1 MIDPIYFGCDA
12 KLDLKTLKQALGK
25 INELKLS
32 ENHGVLSFSN
42 KMFGTTDTVYQFCS
56 DYRLFVE
63 ASYYHCAN
71 DLMSSK
77 INPTD
82 TFLNIGFPAGM
93 DKRDISNIF
102 EITDLFLNNNNI
114 NLINA
119 HSYKSDTLCITWS
132 LIGESTQELKPLLI
146 DEEYLIIQVK
156 KLGLSQ
162 TLREIELSRKTSQ
175 KDFYEKFKAS
185 AGKAVL
191 NINKSLYCG
200 STDISGFG
208 LYHNLDLMSKLLDR
222 SIELYLNRVIYYED
236 LHTVIDDTIASC
248 SVTQNYRDFEEDY
261 EFTTMKKQILFGGE
275 VNGPILIVVN
285 EKESKTI
292 LKSLHHEI
300 DAEIIGRI
308 TKESVPKVIIKE

>member
-1 MIDPIYFGCDA
+1 MVDPIYFGCDA
-12 KLDLKTLKQALGK
+12 KLELQTLRQSLGK
-25 INELKLS
+25 TNELKLS
-32 ENHGVLSFSN
+32 EDHGILSFSN
-42 KMFGTTDTVYQFCS
+42 KIFGTTDTVYQFCS

-77 INPTD
+77 IDPTD

-93 DKRDISNIF
+93 DKRDISSIF
-102 EITDLFLNNNNI
+102 EITDLFLKDNNI

-132 LIGESTQELKPLLI
+132 LIGKPRQELKPPLI

-156 KLGLSQ
+156 ELGLSQ
-162 TLREIELSRKTSQ
+162 TLREIELSGISSQ
-175 KDFYEKFKAS
+175 KNFYEKFKAS

-208 LYHNLDLMSKLLDR
+208 LYHNLNLMSKSLDR
-222 SIELYLNRVIYYED
+222 TIELHLNKVIYYEY
-236 LHTVIDDTIASC
+236 LHTVIDDIAVSC
-248 SVTQNYRDFEEDY
+248 SAAQNYRDFEEDY
-261 EFTTMKKQILFGGE
+261 EFTTIQKQILFGGE

-285 EKESKTI
+285 EKDSKTI
-292 LKSLHHEI
+292 LNSLNNEI
-300 DAEIIGRI
+300 DAEIIGKI

>member
-1 MIDPIYFGCDA
+1 MVDPIYFGCDA
-12 KLDLKTLKQALGK
+12 KLDLKTLQQALGK
-25 INELKLS
+25 TNELKLS
-32 ENHGVLSFSN
+32 EDHGMLSFSN
-42 KMFGTTDTVYQFCS
+42 KMFGSTDTVYQFCS
-56 DYRLFVE
+56 DYRLFIE

-82 TFLNIGFPAGM
+82 TFLNSGVPAGM
-93 DKRDISNIF
+93 DKREISNLF
-102 EITDLFLNNNNI
+102 EITDIFLNNNNI

-119 HSYKSDTLCITWS
+119 HSYKSDILCITWS
-132 LIGESTQELKPLLI
+132 LIGKPTQELKPLLI

-156 KLGLSQ
+156 ELGLSQ
-162 TLREIELSRKTSQ
+162 TLREIELSGNTSQ
-175 KDFYEKFKAS
+175 KGFYEKFKAS

-208 LYHNLDLMSKLLDR
+208 LYHNLDLMSKSLDR

-236 LHTVIDDTIASC
+236 LHTVIDDTVVSC
-248 SVTQNYRDFEEDY
+248 SANQNYRDFEEDY
-261 EFTTMKKQILFGGE
+261 EFTTMQKQTLFGGE
-275 VNGPILIVVN
+275 VNGPILIVVD

-292 LKSLHHEI
+292 LSSLNHEI
-300 DAEIIGRI
+300 DAEIIGKI

>member
-1 MIDPIYFGCDA
+1 MVDPIYYGCDA
-12 KLDLKTLKQALGK
+12 KLDLQTLRQSLGK
-25 INELKLS
+25 TNESKLS
-32 ENHGVLSFSN
+32 EDNGMLSFSN

-56 DYRLFVE
+56 DYRLFIE

-77 INPTD
+77 IDPTD
-82 TFLNIGFPAGM
+82 TFLNIGFPTGM

-102 EITDLFLNNNNI
+102 EITDVFLKKNNI

-132 LIGESTQELKPLLI
+132 LIGEPTQELKPLLT

-156 KLGLSQ
+156 ELGLSQ
-162 TLREIELSRKTSQ
+162 TLREIELFGTSSQ
-175 KDFYEKFKAS
+175 KNFYEKFKAS

-208 LYHNLDLMSKLLDR
+208 LYHNLDLMSKSLDR
-222 SIELYLNRVIYYED
+222 SIELHLNKIIYYED
-236 LHTVIDDTIASC
+236 LHTVIDDTVASC
-248 SVTQNYRDFEEDY
+248 SATQNYRDFEEGY
-261 EFTTMKKQILFGGE
+261 ELTTIQKQVLFGGE

-285 EKESKTI
+285 EKESETI
-292 LKSLHHEI
+292 LNSLNDEI
-300 DAEIIGRI
+300 DAEIIGKI
-308 TKESVPKVIIKE
+308 TKKPVPKVIIKE

>member
-1 MIDPIYFGCDA
+1 MVDPIYFGCDA
-12 KLDLKTLKQALGK
+12 KLDLQTLRQSLGK
-25 INELKLS
+25 TNELKLS
-32 ENHGVLSFSN
+32 EDHGMLSFSN
-42 KMFGTTDTVYQFCS
+42 KIFGTTDTVYQFCS

-102 EITDLFLNNNNI
+102 EITDLFLKSNNV

-132 LIGESTQELKPLLI
+132 LIGKPTQELKPLLI

-156 KLGLSQ
+156 ELGLSQ
-162 TLREIELSRKTSQ
+162 TLREIELSRISSQ
-175 KDFYEKFKAS
+175 KGFYERFKAS
-185 AGKAVL
+185 AGEAVL
-191 NINKSLYCG
+191 KTTTSLYYG

-208 LYHNLDLMSKLLDR
+208 LYHNLDLMSKSLNR
-222 SIELYLNRVIYYED
+222 SIELHLNKVIYYEN
-236 LHTVIDDTIASC
+236 LHTIIDDTVVSC
-248 SVTQNYRDFEEDY
+248 SATQNYRDFEEDY
-261 EFTTMKKQILFGGE
+261 EFTTIQKQVLFGGE
-275 VNGPILIVVN
+275 VNGPILIVVD
-285 EKESKTI
+285 EKESKAI
-292 LKSLHHEI
+292 LNSLSNEI
-300 DAEIIGRI
+300 DAEIIGKI